1 MQCGCLKDMYKG
13 GNEESVPVN
22 VVIVAKSHG
31 FFFSC
36 SKEVRERSLWSVAL
50 VAKSHGNFL
59 EKCVP

>member
-31 FFFSC
+31 FFFLVPKKFVNVPC
-36 SKEVRERSLWSVAL
+36 GALLLWRKAMEF
-50 VAKSHGNFL
+50 FL
-59 EKCVP
+59 ENVCP